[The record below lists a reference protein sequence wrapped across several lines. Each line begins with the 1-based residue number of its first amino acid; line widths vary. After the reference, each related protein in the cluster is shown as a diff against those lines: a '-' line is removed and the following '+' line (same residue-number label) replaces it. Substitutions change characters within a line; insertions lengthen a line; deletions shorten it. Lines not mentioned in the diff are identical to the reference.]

1 MIDIDI
7 LFCDKWA
14 IDNRIPEVKNGVMF
28 TSNSL
33 EPDPDGLLSYVI
45 FGAPGSVERKRSWG
59 YIELVHKFV
68 HPHIY

>member
-33 EPDPDGLLSYVI
+33 EPDPD
-45 FGAPGSVERKRSWG
+45 
-59 YIELVHKFV
+59 
-68 HPHIY
+68 